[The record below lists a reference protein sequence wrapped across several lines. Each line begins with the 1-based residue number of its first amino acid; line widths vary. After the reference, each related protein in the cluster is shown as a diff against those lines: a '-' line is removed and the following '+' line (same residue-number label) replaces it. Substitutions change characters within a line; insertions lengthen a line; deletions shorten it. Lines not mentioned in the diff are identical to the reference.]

1 MYAADWPKLPH
12 FPVAPDKDNQ
22 NARGFQDWS
31 QSEAY
36 MVCAPSMSAVSKIP
50 KIPESESLSQASW
63 MSIA

>member
-36 MVCAPSMSAVSKIP
+36 MVCAPSMSAVSKDT
-50 KIPESESLSQASW
+50 KNSGE
-63 MSIA
+63 